1 MPVVTFKLP
10 DGKRRTFKALEGK
23 TLLEVAQENKL
34 KVEGACGGVM
44 ACSTCHMIVDPE
56 WIGELAN
63 STQEEDEML
72 DITWGVKKNSR
83 LGCQIIVTEKLDG
96 LVVNLPSET
105 KSLFDG

>member
-1 MPVVTFKLP
+1 MPAVIFKLP

-23 TLLEVAQENKL
+23 TLLEIAQENKL
-34 KVEGACGGVM
+34 NVEGACGGVM

-56 WIGELAN
+56 WIVELAN

-96 LVVNLPSET
+96 LVVSLPSEI
-105 KSLFDG
+105 KNLFDG

>member
-34 KVEGACGGVM
+34 NVEGACGGVM
-44 ACSTCHMIVDPE
+44 ACSTCHMIVDPK

-96 LVVNLPSET
+96 LVVSLPSET
-105 KSLFDG
+105 KNLFDG

>member
-34 KVEGACGGVM
+34 NVEGACGGVM

-56 WIGELAN
+56 WIVELAN

-96 LVVNLPSET
+96 LVVSLPSET
-105 KSLFDG
+105 KNLFDG

>member
-1 MPVVTFKLP
+1 MPAVIFKLP

-34 KVEGACGGVM
+34 NVEGACGGVM
-44 ACSTCHMIVDPE
+44 ACSTCHMIVDPV
-56 WIGELAN
+56 WIVELAN

-83 LGCQIIVTEKLDG
+83 LGSQIVITEKLDV
-96 LVVNLPSET
+96 LVVSLQSET
-105 KSLFDG
+105 NNLFDG

>member
-10 DGKRRTFKALEGK
+10 DGKRRTFKAPEGK
-23 TLLEVAQENKL
+23 SLMEIAQENKL
-34 KVEGACGGVM
+34 DVEGACGGVM
-44 ACSTCHMIVDPE
+44 ACSTCHVMVDTA
-56 WIGELAN
+56 WFSKLDN

-83 LGCQIIVTEKLDG
+83 LGCQIFVTEKLDG
-96 LVVNLPSET
+96 LVVSLPSET

>member
-1 MPVVTFKLP
+1 MPAITFKLP
-10 DGKRRTFKALEGK
+10 DGKRRTLKALEGK

-34 KVEGACGGVM
+34 NVEGACGGVM

-56 WIGELAN
+56 WIVELDN

-96 LVVNLPSET
+96 LVVSLPSEI
-105 KSLFDG
+105 KNLFDG

>member
-23 TLLEVAQENKL
+23 SLLEVAQENKL
-34 KVEGACGGVM
+34 NVEGACGGVM

-56 WIGELAN
+56 WIGELVN

-96 LVVNLPSET
+96 LVISLPSET
-105 KSLFDG
+105 KNLFDG